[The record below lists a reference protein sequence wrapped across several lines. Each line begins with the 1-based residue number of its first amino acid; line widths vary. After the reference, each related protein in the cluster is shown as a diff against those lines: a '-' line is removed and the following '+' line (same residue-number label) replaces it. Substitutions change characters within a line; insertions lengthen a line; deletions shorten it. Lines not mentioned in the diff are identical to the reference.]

1 MSELANSLVQEYEA
15 LKSDRGNWETMWQ
28 DIAELMIPRRADFTN
43 RYRASGEQR
52 RDRIYESSA
61 VRALVRAASGLH
73 NTLTSSTVPWFNLE
87 TEDRELMKNRQ
98 VQLWLE
104 DASRRCNSVFNAP
117 RSGFHQSMHEFYL
130 DLLAFGTACLYVT
143 QEPGIGPVFKS
154 YFLGHTYIAEGKTGQ
169 VDSVYR
175 RFDDTARSL
184 YRQFGNK
191 LPDEIVK
198 AADKEPFRRF
208 ELLHIVRPRNTA
220 PGRSSKQKPFLSVYV
235 HPESRKVVQEGGFD
249 ELPYIV
255 GRWQKNSMEVYGRG
269 PGVEALPDVRMI
281 NEMERVG
288 LIALQKI
295 VDPPLLVPD
304 DGFLSP
310 IRTTP
315 GGLNYYRAGLGPQDR
330 IAPLQTGGRVDLSE
344 AKIGQV
350 RAAIDRTFYL
360 DMLELPGPTA
370 ADGDVMRFSATEI
383 AARQRDRL
391 SILGPITARQE
402 SETLSPLVMRTLSV
416 MLRSQ
421 MLPPPPQVLLD
432 ADFKIAYSNPVA
444 IAMRSG
450 ELASISQLI
459 QFLVP
464 FAQLDP
470 TVIQRFQTGRVAELA
485 AEILKVSP
493 SVFKSQDEVE
503 QEARAEQ
510 AQQAQQQELVQANA
524 IAEQQNLISQSRRN
538 ESVAYLNEA
547 RANSA

>member
-1 MSELANSLVQEYEA
+1 M
-15 LKSDRGNWETMWQ
+15 
-28 DIAELMIPRRADFTN
+28 
-43 RYRASGEQR
+43 
-52 RDRIYESSA
+52 
-61 VRALVRAASGLH
+61 
-73 NTLTSSTVPWFNLE
+73 
-87 TEDRELMKNRQ
+87 
-98 VQLWLE
+98 
-104 DASRRCNSVFNAP
+104 
-117 RSGFHQSMHEFYL
+117 
-130 DLLAFGTACLYVT
+130 
-143 QEPGIGPVFKS
+143 GPVFKS
-154 YFLGHTYIAEGKTGQ
+154 YFLGHTYIAENKTGM

-184 YRQFGNK
+184 YKQFGNK
-191 LPDEIVK
+191 LPDEIIK
-198 AADKEPFRRF
+198 AADKEPFQRF
-208 ELLHIVRPRNTA
+208 ELLHVVRPRLNA
-220 PGRSSKQKPFLSVYV
+220 PGKTSKQKPFLSIYI

-249 ELPYIV
+249 EMPYIV
-255 GRWQKNSMEVYGRG
+255 SRWQKNSMEVYGRG

-288 LIALQKI
+288 LIALQKV

-330 IAPLQTGGRVDLSE
+330 IAPLQTGGRVDLNE

-350 RAAIDRTFYL
+350 RAAIDRTFFL
-360 DMLELPGPTA
+360 DLLELPGPTA
-370 ADGDVMRFSATEI
+370 ADGDVLRFSATEI

-391 SILGPITARQE
+391 SILGPIVARQE
-402 SETLSPLVMRTLSV
+402 AEMLGPLVIRTLSV
-416 MLRSQ
+416 MLRSG

-432 ADFKIAYSNPVA
+432 ADFKVAYSNPVA

-493 SVFKSQDEVE
+493 SVFKSGEE
-503 QEARAEQ
+503 LEAEQ
-510 AQQAQQQELVQANA
+510 RAAEEQQAQQQELVQANA

-547 RANSA
+547 RAQRQ